1 MPRKV
6 NSFTFRELK
15 AAEMPIL
22 FPLIKQLNKSI
33 TRRQFNIF
41 LKEALDG
48 GYRCFGYF
56 HGQKLVGACGAW
68 VMTRFWSGKFMEID
82 NLVVDQGQRNDGIGK
97 LLLDAVEAVAKKE
110 GCQML
115 LAASYT
121 HNTASHRFYFREKYI
136 IRGFVFTKE
145 I

>member
-1 MPRKV
+1 MTRQA
-6 NSFTFRELK
+6 NSLHIREMTT
-15 AAEMPIL
+15 AEMPLL
-22 FPLIKQLNKSI
+22 FPLIKQLNPSI
-33 TRRQFNIF
+33 TRPEFNRF
-41 LKEALDG
+41 LKEALHG

-56 HGQKLVGACGAW
+56 QGKELIAACGAW

-82 NLVVDQGQRNDGIGK
+82 NLVVDQGQRNAGIGK
-97 LLLDAVEAVAKKE
+97 LLLDAVEAVAANE
-110 GCQML
+110 GCQMV